1 MMSPGVE
8 TWYKYTLT
16 NCTQIKKN
24 HAVRGREWVLVTF
37 TKQEDTYRWTIPHKK
52 TERLTGRI
60 GKKSKC
66 SRRSA
71 CLTYIYDFI
80 YDSSFSL
87 SFLPLFSFTVFPCL
101 IYICVS
107 LHHHFASRWISFTFL
122 QQSKDLHFSL
132 TDYWLY
138 VSLCVNPVIVNPNS
152 PKESQIPFKLI
163 WAQVL
168 HLREKQVLFGY
179 MSRKCSHWI
188 IFMLFSDHYL
198 IKLTISE
205 WKTFQY
211 FSNLI

>member
-16 NCTQIKKN
+16 NCTQIKKIMLWEEESEYWLLSQSRKTPTDEQS
-24 HAVRGREWVLVTF
+24 H
-37 TKQEDTYRWTIPHKK
+37 TK
-52 TERLTGRI
+52 
-60 GKKSKC
+60 
-66 SRRSA
+66 RRKDWRVELEKNPNVHGVQPAWLIFMTSYMIHLFLFHFFPFFPLLSA
-71 CLTYIYDFI
+71 
-80 YDSSFSL
+80 
-87 SFLPLFSFTVFPCL
+87 CL

-107 LHHHFASRWISFTFL
+107 LHHHFASRWISSTFL

>member
-16 NCTQIKKN
+16 NCTQIKKIMLWEEESEYWLLSQSRKTPTDEQS
-24 HAVRGREWVLVTF
+24 H
-37 TKQEDTYRWTIPHKK
+37 TKRRKDWRVEL
-52 TERLTGRI
+52 E
-60 GKKSKC
+60 KKSKC

-107 LHHHFASRWISFTFL
+107 LHHHFASRWISSTFL

-152 PKESQIPFKLI
+152 PKQSQIPFKLI

>member
-16 NCTQIKKN
+16 NCTQI
-24 HAVRGREWVLVTF
+24 
-37 TKQEDTYRWTIPHKK
+37 TKIMLWEEESECW
-52 TERLTGRI
+52 
-60 GKKSKC
+60 
-66 SRRSA
+66 
-71 CLTYIYDFI
+71 
-80 YDSSFSL
+80 
-87 SFLPLFSFTVFPCL
+87 LFSQSRKTPTDEQFHTKRRKDWRVELEKNQNVHGVQPAWLIFVTSYMIHLFLFHFFPFFPLLCSNVWFVFVFL
-101 IYICVS
+101 YTII
-107 LHHHFASRWISFTFL
+107 LHQDGLAPLSSNR
-122 QQSKDLHFSL
+122 L

-152 PKESQIPFKLI
+152 PKESQIPFKFI

-168 HLREKQVLFGY
+168 HLREKQDLFGY
-179 MSRKCSHWI
+179 VSRKCSRWI

>member
-1 MMSPGVE
+1 MMSPAVE

-16 NCTQIKKN
+16 NCTQI
-24 HAVRGREWVLVTF
+24 
-37 TKQEDTYRWTIPHKK
+37 TKIMLWEEASEYWLFSQSRKTPTDEQTPHKK

-66 SRRSA
+66 SWHSA
-71 CLTYIYDFI
+71 CLTYICDFI

-87 SFLPLFSFTVFPCL
+87 SFLPLFFFTFFPCL
-101 IYICVS
+101 VCICVS
-107 LHHHFASRWISFTFL
+107 LHHHFASRWISSTFL
-122 QQSKDLHFSL
+122 QQSKDLHFRL
-132 TDYWLY
+132 TDYWLCM
-138 VSLCVNPVIVNPNS
+138 SLCVNPVIVNPNS
-152 PKESQIPFKLI
+152 PKESQIPFKFI

-168 HLREKQVLFGY
+168 HLREKQDLFGY